1 MILELLHDRD
11 VDEISH
17 VATVF
22 IVGALVITG
31 TASIIYKY
39 MQNPVD
45 TFTQNGKTH
54 HVIKSSWLYYWLY
67 RVVECLSFN
76 FKTITRIGLQN
87 DNKIGVALT
96 GFIKLCSFGVF
107 GKKLQKYAK
116 ETYEVEKAIKPE
128 LQKDIPEVEKVLDDI
143 QKDLPPPPTTTISIK
158 GKATATTT
166 PHAQIPYQLSPTK
179 VEVKA
184 HSPIQQPK
192 NNDKKEIDN

>member
-128 LQKDIPEVEKVLDDI
+128 LQKDIPEVEKILDDI
-143 QKDLPPPPTTTISIK
+143 QKDLPPPPTTPIPIK
-158 GKATATTT
+158 GNATATTT
-166 PHAQIPYQLSPTK
+166 PHTQIPYQLTPTK
-179 VEVKA
+179 VEATIHPVE
-184 HSPIQQPK
+184 
-192 NNDKKEIDN
+192 DTKK